1 MPGLPGPGSPALVWR
16 APWQDATLGGMSRYP
31 YVVYA
36 WDGHSPYRLV
46 MFPNESYR
54 QVHTRDELEVLAK
67 EWGLDLD
74 DPDQV
79 VWEGGDRWPPPPS
92 PR

>member
-1 MPGLPGPGSPALVWR
+1 
-16 APWQDATLGGMSRYP
+16 MSRYQ

-46 MFPNESYR
+46 MFPDESYR
-54 QVHTRDELEVLAK
+54 QVRSRPELDRLAD
-67 EWGLDLD
+67 EWGVDLD

-79 VWEGGDRWPPPPS
+79 VWEGGDRWPPRPDAA
-92 PR
+92 R